1 MKWHLWLALTVQMYL
16 ASTVAAVKFIRL
28 SSLLT
33 CMDDSQF
40 TATNFAVK
48 FFPENGTVNIDI
60 SALSTI
66 PDDTYVVANVLLI
79 AYGLNVLKQEFNFC
93 SLNYPLICPFQPGKL
108 DIKLDDFEVPELVT
122 KQIPGIAYTI
132 PDLDA
137 RVRVIIHS
145 NALATPL
152 ACVEAVLSNGKTV
165 QTKYALW
172 PIAAIS
178 GLGVITS
185 GVISVIG
192 HTTTAAHIALNS
204 MSLFIYF
211 QLLAIISMQAVAKVP
226 PIAAAWAQ
234 NFQWSLGI
242 IKVGFMQDIAN
253 WYVQLTGG
261 DGTQLFEP
269 AGERY
274 LISVQKRSMG
284 YLESLHDLYR
294 RQLKADHL
302 TLFKRLSIS
311 LDKNSYGYD
320 TLNGTMYTTDEHDDD
335 LALKILVL
343 KGMQR
348 VAYLA
353 GIEIT
358 LFFMTLIM
366 FLLFVMFCIGV
377 IWLFAWLIME
387 ILVRAKKLQRSRL
400 EHVAGYLGAMIKGLL
415 YRLFIISLPQVVVMC
430 VWQFFER
437 DLAGTIVFAAV
448 MLLCWLVIIIY
459 STVRVVIT
467 AARSLR
473 EQKNP
478 AAYLYGN
485 YGFLYKF
492 GMVYIQYRA
501 DRYWWIP
508 VLFFYV
514 IFKLLMVA
522 TLQSHG
528 KALGLIVFIVEFIH
542 FIAICVVRP
551 YMDTLTNAFNIILA
565 IVNTINALFFAF
577 FSNIFTQPAVVSLI
591 MAIVYFILNAV
602 VALVLLLWTIITCV
616 WALFFGNNESRYR
629 PVKDD
634 RVSFLPRRESTHK
647 RRSHLF
653 RKGTDH
659 GGELD
664 ALGATAMKARKDLT
678 FHRALSLVDME
689 TLNRAPVVRTE
700 YPGVY
705 SQQAPDGKFYF
716 VDDDETPPTPPAHNN
731 GYEGNNGYNAG
742 NGTDYGADNGYAGG
756 DYNANPYDDANGYDA
771 GYNQG
776 NQYQLDEF
784 RPGHLRQP
792 LGRSVYEDYPR
803 RQAYQSHH

>member
-192 HTTTAAHIALNS
+192 HSTTAAHIALNS

-242 IKVGFMQDIAN
+242 IKVDFVQKIAN
-253 WYVQLTGG
+253 WYVQATGG
-261 DGTQLFEP
+261 KLTLVVDQPRLSV
-269 AGERY
+269 
-274 LISVQKRSMG
+274 SVQKRSMG
-284 YLESLHDLYR
+284 YVERLHDIYR
-294 RQLKADHL
+294 RQLSDMHL
-302 TLFKRLSIS
+302 TLFKRFDISIDTS
-311 LDKNSYGYD
+311 LNAFDPKD
-320 TLNGTMYTTDEHDDD
+320 LDLYTTLEKSDD
-335 LALKILVL
+335 LALKILVVQ
-343 KGMQR
+343 GIQR

-366 FLLFVMFCIGV
+366 FLLFFAFVMVVCLMFFKAI
-377 IWLFAWLIME
+377 IE
-387 ILVRAKKLQRSRL
+387 ILIRAKVMNEGKFSEYRQQWG
-400 EHVAGYLGAMIKGLL
+400 HIIKGSL
-415 YRLFIISLPQVVVMC
+415 YRLFLISLPQITVMC
-430 VWQFFER
+430 IWQFFER
-437 DLAGTIVFAAV
+437 DLAGTVVFAV
-448 MLLCWLVIIIY
+448 FLLIIWLALLLQAA
-459 STVRVVIT
+459 VRVVMLG
-467 AARSLR
+467 RQLVR
-473 EQKNP
+473 QFKNP
-478 AAYLYGN
+478 AYLLFGD
-485 YGFLYKF
+485 GKFLNKF
-492 GMVYIQYRA
+492 GFIYVQFRA
-501 DRYWWIP
+501 DKYWWIT
-508 VLFFYV
+508 VSLAY
-514 IFKLLMVA
+514 IILKLLFVA
-522 TLQSHG
+522 VLQNNG
-528 KALGLIVFIVEFIH
+528 KPQAIIVWLIELFYCIGV
-542 FIAICVVRP
+542 CWVRP
-551 YMDTLTNAFNIILA
+551 FMDKRTNAFNIVIA
-565 IVNTINALFFAF
+565 VINTINALFFAF
-577 FSNIFTQPAVVSLI
+577 FSNVFTQPAVVLSV
-591 MAIVYFILNAV
+591 MAVVYFVLNAV
-602 VALVLLLWTIITCV
+602 FALFLLIFTIVTCVLALVYKNPDT
-616 WALFFGNNESRYR
+616 RYQ
-629 PVKDD
+629 PMKDD
-634 RVSFLPRRESTHK
+634 RVSFLPRFTG
-647 RRSHLF
+647 
-653 RKGTDH
+653 KGAANAANDK
-659 GGELD
+659 GEYELT
-664 ALGATAMKARKDLT
+664 ALGATAMKGHEHGPT
-678 FHRALSLVDME
+678 
-689 TLNRAPVVRTE
+689 
-700 YPGVY
+700 VY
-705 SQQAPDGKFYF
+705 R
-716 VDDDETPPTPPAHNN
+716 DDDLVSQRGPSQGKVAFQDDINLVADQDLYYMELIEPTQATLTIT
-731 GYEGNNGYNAG
+731 GSAL
-742 NGTDYGADNGYAGG
+742 AAGG
-756 DYNANPYDDANGYDA
+756 A
-771 GYNQG
+771 GYQG
-776 NQYQLDEF
+776 GHLAYTTPAYNPLLVYGGSQSS
-784 RPGHLRQP
+784 RPGGLAYNQST
-792 LGRSVYEDYPR
+792 GYTPR
-803 RQAYQSHH
+803 Y

>member
-1 MKWHLWLALTVQMYL
+1 MMLLTWVYL
-16 ASTVAAVKFIRL
+16 FLVANAVKVIKT

-33 CMDDSQF
+33 CMDDSEF
-40 TATNFAVK
+40 TATNFDVV
-48 FFPENGTVNIDI
+48 FYPDNRTVYFTVA
-60 SALSTI
+60 ALSTI
-66 PDDTYVVANVLLI
+66 PDNTYVEANVNVI
-79 AYGLNVLKQEFNFC
+79 AYGLNVLEKNFSFC
-93 SLNYPLICPFQPGKL
+93 DFDEIKNSICPFQPGH
-108 DIKLDDFEVPELVT
+108 IEITNYQYELSEDVISD
-122 KQIPGIAYTI
+122 IPGIAYTI

-137 RVRVIIHS
+137 RVRVLFYS
-145 NALATPL
+145 NTSTDAL
-152 ACVEAVLSNGKTV
+152 ACVEAVLSNGKSV
-165 QTKYALW
+165 QTKYASW
-172 PIAAIS
+172 PIAAVS

-185 GVISVIG
+185 TLVSLFGYSA
-192 HTTTAAHIALNS
+192 TAAHIASNS
-204 MSLFIYF
+204 ASLFVYF
-211 QLLAIISMQAVAKVP
+211 QSLAIIAMQAVDRVP

-253 WYVQLTGG
+253 WYVQSTGG

-274 LISVQKRSMG
+274 SISVQKRSMG

-320 TLNGTMYTTDEHDDD
+320 TSNGTMYTTDEHDDD
-335 LALKILVL
+335 LASKILVL

-358 LFFMTLIM
+358 SFFMTSIM

-377 IWLFAWLIME
+377 IWLFAWSIME

-400 EHVAGYLGAMIKGLL
+400 EHVAGYSGAMIKGSL

-437 DLAGTIVFAAV
+437 DSAGTIVFAAV

-508 VLFFYV
+508 VSFFYV
-514 IFKLLMVA
+514 IFKSLMVA

-528 KALGLIVFIVEFIH
+528 KASGLIVFIVEFIH

-551 YMDTLTNAFNIILA
+551 YMDTSTNAFNIILA
-565 IVNTINALFFAF
+565 VVNTINALFFAF
-577 FSNIFTQPAVVSLI
+577 FSNIFTQPAVVSSI

-664 ALGATAMKARKDLT
+664 ALGATAMKARKDST
-678 FHRALSLVDME
+678 FHRASSSVDME

-742 NGTDYGADNGYAGG
+742 NGTGYGADNGYAGG

-776 NQYQLDEF
+776 NQYQSDEF
-784 RPGHLRQP
+784 RPGHSRQP
-792 LGRSVYEDYPR
+792 SGRSVYEDYPR